1 LNYSRVEILV
11 IMTLFFSAFSAS
23 NYFPAS
29 RVILFSD
36 MSNNT
41 FNGDWL
47 IIIWSV
53 YIPLAFLTI
62 YPYFRYNPQK
72 DLNPER
78 RHQREEY
85 RVIFAIVSK
94 GENIKPLSRS
104 IKSVLFWAPRYLKNW
119 LIEVIVEED
128 LPKESSE
135 YLNSLI
141 SEKLMII
148 KVPKN
153 YETKNKTKYKA
164 RALNYAIEV
173 RKDRGEINQRT
184 WIYHMDEES
193 VVGEDTILGIID
205 FIEGEGRNKVLGI
218 GLIVYPINWGKNLI
232 VSFADTLRPS
242 DDLGKYR
249 LQAKIGKALFGI
261 HGSHILIRSDV
272 EYKIG
277 WDFGSSRAEDMQ
289 FAFRL
294 KNEFSN
300 PIGWLKGR
308 LYEQSPLT
316 LIDYFKQRRR
326 WFKGTLD
333 CIKDKKIVLPYRMLL
348 IFSLIIWLNGLPSF
362 IAAIMSFIISMSF
375 PPYFSVLGAISTS
388 ILFFLSWEGF
398 KLNTLLVSVRRRNL
412 YKILCLIVL
421 PLISFL
427 ESSTAWF
434 SLFSKGVKY
443 EVVKK
448 E

>member
-1 LNYSRVEILV
+1 MEYQLDNIYEQLTLERVRQLNYSRVEILV

-277 WDFGSSRAEDMQ
+277 WDFW
-289 FAFRL
+289 
-294 KNEFSN
+294 K
-300 PIGWLKGR
+300 
-308 LYEQSPLT
+308 
-316 LIDYFKQRRR
+316 
-326 WFKGTLD
+326 
-333 CIKDKKIVLPYRMLL
+333 
-348 IFSLIIWLNGLPSF
+348 
-362 IAAIMSFIISMSF
+362 
-375 PPYFSVLGAISTS
+375 
-388 ILFFLSWEGF
+388 
-398 KLNTLLVSVRRRNL
+398 
-412 YKILCLIVL
+412 
-421 PLISFL
+421 
-427 ESSTAWF
+427 
-434 SLFSKGVKY
+434 
-443 EVVKK
+443 
-448 E
+448 

>member
-218 GLIVYPINWGKNLI
+218 GLIVYPINWGKI
-232 VSFADTLRPS
+232 
-242 DDLGKYR
+242 
-249 LQAKIGKALFGI
+249 
-261 HGSHILIRSDV
+261 
-272 EYKIG
+272 
-277 WDFGSSRAEDMQ
+277 
-289 FAFRL
+289 
-294 KNEFSN
+294 
-300 PIGWLKGR
+300 
-308 LYEQSPLT
+308 
-316 LIDYFKQRRR
+316 
-326 WFKGTLD
+326 
-333 CIKDKKIVLPYRMLL
+333 
-348 IFSLIIWLNGLPSF
+348 
-362 IAAIMSFIISMSF
+362 
-375 PPYFSVLGAISTS
+375 
-388 ILFFLSWEGF
+388 
-398 KLNTLLVSVRRRNL
+398 
-412 YKILCLIVL
+412 
-421 PLISFL
+421 
-427 ESSTAWF
+427 
-434 SLFSKGVKY
+434 
-443 EVVKK
+443 
-448 E
+448 